1 MPRLDD
7 AIAARWDT
15 RTRLPRAELAGHLAL
30 WLLAVLAGW
39 ANSDTPPI
47 AVLLAETALT
57 LAILANGTAA
67 RGPRSQHAAASF
79 ADWAC
84 AVVLYT
90 RTTAAMVQM
99 YEALERR
106 MAGGARPDSIPLCW
120 VIITVSVLRCA
131 ALHDP
136 GAFGAGSQR
145 SQRSQHPPPSRTT
158 SHQ

>member
-7 AIAARWDT
+7 AIAARWDA

-30 WLLAVLAGW
+30 WLLAVLTGW
-39 ANSDTPPI
+39 AGSDSSPI
-47 AVLLAETALT
+47 AVLLTETALT
-57 LAILANGTAA
+57 LALLANGTAA
-67 RGPRSQHAAASF
+67 RGPRSQHPAASF

-99 YEALERR
+99 YDALERR
-106 MAGGARPDSIPLCW
+106 MAQQEPHSFRPDSIPLCW

-136 GAFGAGSQR
+136 GAIGGPQR
-145 SQRSQHPPPSRTT
+145 SPPKDQSA